1 MGLVSS
7 SRRIMTID
15 KAAVQ
20 KIIDSDTVVIFSKST
35 CPYCTKAKNAFKQ
48 IGKDFKV
55 IELDEEDDC
64 AGYQDALGEITGA
77 RTVPRVFVNGKFIG
91 GGDKVAEMLK
101 TGELAKL
108 FD

>member
-35 CPYCTKAKNAFKQ
+35 CPYCTKAKNVSIFNYIIIK
-48 IGKDFKV
+48 I
-55 IELDEEDDC
+55 
-64 AGYQDALGEITGA
+64 
-77 RTVPRVFVNGKFIG
+77 
-91 GGDKVAEMLK
+91 
-101 TGELAKL
+101 KL
-108 FD
+108 FNY